1 VPRAE
6 RFEDFLDGCARIGVA
21 VSPAQEGQLRR
32 YAELLLKW
40 QATFNLVGPD
50 TLPHLYTRHLL
61 DSAQLV
67 PYVGSGK
74 KILDIG
80 SGAGFPALVLAI
92 LTDNHVTACERV
104 GKKIQFMLHVSRET
118 GLKEK
123 FSALQQDVRD
133 VQGQYDVIS
142 ARALADL
149 KELFDWTAHLKTTDT
164 VFVFPKGE
172 TVNTEIAHASKFW
185 DMTTKLEKSITYPE
199 AKILIA
205 TGVQRKE

>member
-1 VPRAE
+1 MPKAE
-6 RFEDFLDGCARIGVA
+6 TFQDFLDGCARIGVA
-21 VSPAQEGQLRR
+21 VSPAQAVQLER
-32 YAELLLKW
+32 YAQLLIQW
-40 QATFNLVGPD
+40 QAKFNLVGPE
-50 TLPHLYTRHLL
+50 TLPFLYTRHLL

-104 GKKIQFMLHVSRET
+104 GKKVQFMMHVSRET

-123 FSALQQDVRD
+123 FSVLQEDVRK
-133 VQGQYDVIS
+133 VNGHFDVIS

-149 KELFDWTAHLKTTDT
+149 QDLFSWTEHLKEADT

-172 TVNTEIAHASKFW
+172 TVNSEIAHASKFW
-185 DMTTKLEKSITYPE
+185 DMTTQLEESITFLD
-199 AKILIA
+199 AKVLIA
-205 TGVQRKE
+205 TDVRRKR